1 MRPLYAKLFVE
12 KDPEETIHKTGMI
25 IPDSAKDKPET
36 GTVILAGHGRL
47 LASGEVI
54 PLQVKVG
61 DPIIFAKWAGIRCT
75 TSSAKAPIILFTRS
89 WILIQA
95 SRRRPA
101 VRNASSWKAT
111 PWSPVCAGC

>member
-1 MRPLYAKLFVE
+1 MRPLYAKIFVE

-25 IPDSAKDKPET
+25 IPDSAKDKAET

-61 DPIIFAKWAGIRCT
+61 DPIIFAKWAGTEITYQGKKVLLMDEEDVFAYDREKNVLEKKET
-75 TSSAKAPIILFTRS
+75 
-89 WILIQA
+89 A
-95 SRRRPA
+95 SE
-101 VRNASSWKAT
+101 
-111 PWSPVCAGC
+111 